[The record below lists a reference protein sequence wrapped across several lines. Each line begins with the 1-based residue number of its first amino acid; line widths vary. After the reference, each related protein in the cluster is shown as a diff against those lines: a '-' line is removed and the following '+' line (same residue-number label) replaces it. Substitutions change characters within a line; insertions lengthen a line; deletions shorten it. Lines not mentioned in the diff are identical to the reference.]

1 VIYLIYIPISPR
13 PVLVLYFLDYPI
25 SAFHKSGH
33 SLQSFKRVETG
44 ERTKLRLYR
53 PAVSRRLDI
62 STPKATDE
70 INLESTIDTNT
81 MPFNELPSKG
91 DSWPPTLLR
100 LSSDPTSTSTPTPA
114 ITISAPS
121 PSPSSPIDASDAS
134 NAIDENP
141 FSFFL
146 TRPDN
151 EFDLDDEDG
160 EEDPDEFFY
169 HDAEPYVYSDL
180 DDDEDL
186 SAGIETP
193 DSDNGTAVREISPS
207 SLQRAMKDLDLGNE
221 LSKDT
226 DVFADD
232 DEDTIFG
239 IAMPLSLRDFS
250 RRFSDPQMDGR
261 QSRIEIARAGVKKEE
276 MGRGLDISRFKK
288 REQEELTIRRGRPMV
303 RIVPVR
309 NGRGRGQTRS
319 LSVRKPPSWKVPGR
333 DIWSIKEESDEE
345 KKSGEIVSTSAP
357 TRTGILIPPGS
368 PRSRS
373 QKRVH
378 WAV

>member
-1 VIYLIYIPISPR
+1 M
-13 PVLVLYFLDYPI
+13 
-25 SAFHKSGH
+25 
-33 SLQSFKRVETG
+33 
-44 ERTKLRLYR
+44 
-53 PAVSRRLDI
+53 SRRLDI
-62 STPKATDE
+62 STSKAKNN
-70 INLESTIDTNT
+70 IYLESTTNTNT

-100 LSSDPTSTSTPTPA
+100 LSSDPTSTQTPR

-121 PSPSSPIDASDAS
+121 PSPSPPSDASDPS
-134 NAIDENP
+134 NPIDENP

-146 TRPDN
+146 THPDN
-151 EFDLDDEDG
+151 DFDLDDQE

-169 HDAEPYVYSDL
+169 HDNEPYVHSDL

-207 SLQRAMKDLDLGNE
+207 SLQRAMKDLDLGNNIGKE
-221 LSKDT
+221 S
-226 DVFADD
+226 DVFEDE

-239 IAMPLSLRDFS
+239 IAMPLTLRDFS

-261 QSRIEIARAGVKKEE
+261 QSRTEIARANLREDQ
-276 MGRGLDISRFKK
+276 MGRGLDISMFKR
-288 REQEELTIRRGRPMV
+288 REKEDLTIRRGRPTV
-303 RIVPVR
+303 RLVPAR

-319 LSVRKPPSWKVPGR
+319 LSVRKPPSWKVPSR
-333 DIWSIKEESDEE
+333 DIWSIKEESDED
-345 KKSGEIVSTSAP
+345 KKFGDIVSSSAP